1 MKVYTFLIL
10 MILPQLVFSQ
20 VEFIEVV
27 TLEDMEAAR
36 RKADDGMLLLFV
48 DVYATWCGPC
58 KMMDSEVY
66 ANPAVGEYMNRN
78 FVNVRMDGETD
89 FGRKYV
95 VEQQLQGYP
104 TMFIFGDEGDRVSHM
119 NGFKPAA
126 QLLPALKRVANN
138 YTELKGYRRQ
148 YNEGTLPVESYA
160 DYVAVVRDMGNEE
173 EAEKL
178 AGEYIRKQMGES
190 LSDND
195 IRVVAYYTDLEDPWW
210 AEFTTDQD
218 RIQRVLGEDY
228 MPAMETI
235 YNKSLVKAIEQE
247 NILLVS
253 RMANE
258 LVPLVETGLA
268 KSWDLKTLPFIQYY
282 YYTQQVDELI
292 AYVDRRFES
301 DRKGDH
307 RWLFGAA
314 SQIIDMDQRSQ
325 TPELLEKGEE
335 WFSSCIEMDQQYDY
349 YFYHGMVLFFQQE
362 REEARASFEKASTLT
377 TNDEERAMIEQ
388 VLCYVNA
395 R

>member
-1 MKVYTFLIL
+1 MKFYVLLIL

-27 TLEDMEAAR
+27 TQKDMEAAQK
-36 RKADDGMLLLFV
+36 KADDGMLLLFV

-66 ANPAVGEYMNRN
+66 ADPAVGEYMNTN

-104 TMFIFGDEGDRVSHM
+104 TMFIFGDEGARVSSM
-119 NGFKPAA
+119 SGFKPATE
-126 QLLPALKRVANN
+126 LLPAMKRMVDN
-138 YTELKGYRRQ
+138 YSELKGYRRQ
-148 YNEGTLPVESYA
+148 YDEGTLPAESYA
-160 DYVAVVRDMGNEE
+160 DYVTVVREMGNEE
-173 EAEKL
+173 EAESL

-195 IRVVAYYTDLEDPWW
+195 IRVVAFYTVVVFRWW
-210 AEFTTDQD
+210 CEFSTEGD
-218 RIQRVLGEDY
+218 RMLMVLGVDFL
-228 MPAMETI
+228 PVMETI

-314 SQIIDMDQRSQ
+314 SQIIDMDQQYQ

-335 WFSSCIEMDQQYDY
+335 WFSTCIEMDQQYDY
-349 YFYHGMVLFFQQE
+349 YFYQGMVLFFQQE

-388 VLCYVNA
+388 VLRYVNA
-395 R
+395 Q